1 MKSIGHYIAA
11 IGLIILLIM
20 GLAIASEVRLRK
32 SDLTHTNILSSDI
45 RAEIQFGRDLAA
57 RILASHPLLEDPAT
71 QYYVN
76 LVGNSV
82 AIKAGRPEL
91 KFYFGVLESKEINA
105 FAVPGGYIFITS
117 AALNLIN
124 NEAELAG
131 ILGHEIGHITAKHM
145 VNELNIRGEDESTM
159 AGLSA
164 IIGGTTASFREAFDQ
179 ALDKGIHILF
189 QRGYKIED
197 ELEADQIGI
206 ILAAF
211 SGYDPSGLKNF
222 ILRVNHFETPSK
234 DYKGDH
240 PTHMVRVNAIDEA
253 LKTNGINSINYFKG
267 EKRFNETLAD

>member
-1 MKSIGHYIAA
+1 MKSIGRYIAT

-20 GLAIASEVRLRK
+20 GSAVASEVRLRK
-32 SDLTHTNILSSDI
+32 SDLTHTDILTSDI
-45 RAEIQFGRDLAA
+45 KAEIRFGRDLAA
-57 RILASHPLLEDPAT
+57 RILANHPLLEDPAI
-71 QYYVN
+71 QYYIN

-91 KFYFGVLESKEINA
+91 KFCFGVLESKNVNA

-117 AALNLIN
+117 AALNLID

-145 VNELNIRGEDESTM
+145 VNELNIRGKDESAM

-179 ALDKGIHILF
+179 TLDKGIHILF

-240 PTHMVRVNAIDEA
+240 PIHTVRANAIDEA
-253 LKTNGINSINYFKG
+253 LKANGINPINYYKG
-267 EKRFNETLAD
+267 EKRYSETLAD